1 MNLPLRPTHVVV
13 NLDQLRRNAQAIRAR
28 VDPAKV
34 LVMLKANAYGHGVD
48 GVAPYI
54 EPYVDAI
61 GVAVLDEGVHL
72 RQIGITKPILVA
84 GGTLPEHVPYYLEY
98 NLTLTASAPEVLDA
112 AEAAAAAAG
121 RALKVHLKIDTGMER
136 AGVRWYEAE
145 PFIEKS
151 LGCPHLEIEGIYTH
165 FANSE
170 TLEPAG
176 GMSPGMTR
184 KSGFSYPST
193 QLQRFKDVLSIYEKH
208 GLPVPPLR
216 HAANSAA
223 ILNLPESYF
232 DMVRPGVMFYGI
244 IPDFEWGGVYA
255 VQEDVLRT
263 VPVAP
268 AMTWKTRVV
277 YSKQTLP
284 GNPVSYGSLWV
295 SDHAVTTVTIPCGY
309 GDGYFRRM
317 TNQPKVI
324 INGKKYQQV
333 GRICMD
339 QCMVNLEADQA
350 SLGDEVILMGESAT
364 HGAHGSP
371 EIIRA
376 EDLAVWAGTN
386 TYEVMTNISARVPR
400 TYITE

>member
-1 MNLPLRPTHVVV
+1 MNLPLRPTHVIV
-13 NLDQLRRNAQAIRAR
+13 NLSQLRRNVQAIRAK
-28 VDPAKV
+28 VNPAKV
-34 LVMLKANAYGHGVD
+34 LVMLKANAYGHGID
-48 GVAPYI
+48 GVAPFI

-98 NLTLTASAPEVLDA
+98 DLTLTASAPEVLEA
-112 AEAAAAAAG
+112 AELAAQAAG
-121 RALKVHLKIDTGMER
+121 KRLKVHLKIDTGMER
-136 AGVRWYEAE
+136 SGIRWYEAE
-145 PFIEKS
+145 SFIEKS
-151 LGCPHLEIEGIYTH
+151 LQCQHLEIEGIYTH

-170 TLEPAG
+170 TLET
-176 GMSPGMTR
+176 PGMAR
-184 KSGFSYPST
+184 KPGFSYAST
-193 QLQRFKDVLSIYEKH
+193 QLQRFNEVLSIYAKR
-208 GLPVPPLR
+208 GLPTPALR

-232 DMVRPGVMFYGI
+232 DMVRPGVMFYGVY
-244 IPDFEWGGVYA
+244 PD
-255 VQEDVLRT
+255 EDALRS
-263 VPVAP
+263 VSIAP

-339 QCMVNLEADQA
+339 QCMVNLESDQA
-350 SLGDEVILMGESAT
+350 SLGDEVILMGQ
-364 HGAHGSP
+364 SP
-371 EIIRA
+371 LGGEKIGP
-376 EDLAVWAGTN
+376 EDLAGWAGTN

-400 TYITE
+400 TFVTDPGE